1 MTIREQL
8 DNLNSKRYTYTH
20 MVEALQLS
28 PKALVYKQARE
39 RVLKDYPEWK
49 RNEILEM
56 EVINNKDN
64 RFYDDFV
71 RDVKALA
78 EDS

>member
-1 MTIREQL
+1 
-8 DNLNSKRYTYTH
+8 